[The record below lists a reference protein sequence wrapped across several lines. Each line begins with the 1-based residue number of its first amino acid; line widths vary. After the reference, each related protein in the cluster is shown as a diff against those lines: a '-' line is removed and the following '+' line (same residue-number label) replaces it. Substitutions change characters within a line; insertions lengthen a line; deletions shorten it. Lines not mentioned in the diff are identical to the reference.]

1 MRQQTEQ
8 EEKAMMES
16 LWQAKRS
23 SGGTS
28 QFQPGATH
36 DAIVVCP
43 GLTGSATQ
51 DLAAI
56 DSRTG
61 TGGD

>member
-1 MRQQTEQ
+1 
-8 EEKAMMES
+8 MMES

-23 SGGTS
+23 SGGAD
-28 QFQPGATH
+28 QFQPGATY
-36 DAIVVCP
+36 DAIVVGA

-56 DSRTG
+56 DTRTG

>member
-1 MRQQTEQ
+1 
-8 EEKAMMES
+8 MMES

-23 SGGTS
+23 SGGTD